1 MQLNTAEQTRQA
13 AELEVSRHR
22 PGAGLRGF
30 GALQRWAAGDSEQ
43 AVRSPEEEQEDA
55 KRETVKVYRKSII
68 EYLQNRLNEVS
79 RVQLAMMETRK
90 ERQMEKSKSV
100 LYKTKGSTSG
110 FGIQGSMDYSGG
122 YGDAAGGMDD
132 EAKKEIERQL
142 SPEQLQL
149 FEEENQSML
158 KHYHDQLDQI
168 R

>member
-13 AELEVSRHR
+13 AELEISRR
-22 PGAGLRGF
+22 KPGAGLRGF

-43 AVRSPEEEQEDA
+43 AVRSPEEELEDV
-55 KRETVKVYRKSII
+55 KRETVKVHRKSII
-68 EYLQNRLNEVS
+68 EYLQNRLDEVS

-100 LYKTKGSTSG
+100 LYKTKGSASG
-110 FGIQGSMDYSGG
+110 FGIQEGYSGG
-122 YGDAAGGMDD
+122 LGDAVGGMDE
-132 EAKKEIERQL
+132 EARKEIERQL

-149 FEEENQSML
+149 FEEENQSMV